1 MTDFNIRETRVIPI
15 TSIGKDRQPVT
26 EEYKVTQ
33 LNAESG
39 LRYMKKV
46 QKLVL
51 PVWAEA
57 IKAAKNS
64 EPVEGEDSSQEE
76 KVSFADI
83 ILKVSDRIDELDEKD
98 ITALVCESLSITP
111 AKYNEMFR
119 GKYFALI
126 QLVKEIVM
134 FNFEDVFLALGL
146 ERF

>member
-1 MTDFNIRETRVIPI
+1 MMDYNVRETKIIPI
-15 TSIGKDRQPVT
+15 TYIGKDKQPVT
-26 EEYKVTQ
+26 EDFKVTQ

-57 IKAAKNS
+57 IKAAKNA
-64 EPVEGEDSSQEE
+64 GTEDAPEDD

-83 ILKVSDRIDELDEKD
+83 IMKVSDRIDELDEKE

-111 AKYNEMFR
+111 SKYNEMFR
-119 GKYFALI
+119 GKYFALM

-146 ERF
+146 ERI